1 MEKKNMVLG
10 LLKSNNKLTYNDEK
24 ADEGLILH
32 PYSWDSDA
40 WRNIMQSLDKNTSKR
55 AFREEGAFYIRVN
68 STAKETKANWGILV
82 DVYLK
87 NIWYW
92 WMIRRSRELVS
103 CWENQW
109 CIMWQRLY
117 HHRCQERKTLKCRH
131 NVGLEEPRSSS
142 RPLLLVQRTVLWKY

>member
-32 PYSWDSDA
+32 LYSWNSDA
-40 WRNIMQSLDKNTSKR
+40 WRNIRQSLDKNTSKR

-68 STAKETKANWGILV
+68 STVKETKANWGILV

-87 NIWYW
+87 NIW
-92 WMIRRSRELVS
+92 
-103 CWENQW
+103 
-109 CIMWQRLY
+109 
-117 HHRCQERKTLKCRH
+117 
-131 NVGLEEPRSSS
+131 
-142 RPLLLVQRTVLWKY
+142 

>member
-40 WRNIMQSLDKNTSKR
+40 WRNIRQSLDKNTSKR

-68 STAKETKANWGILV
+68 STARETKANWGILV

-87 NIWYW
+87 KHLIL
-92 WMIRRSRELVS
+92 MDD
-103 CWENQW
+103 
-109 CIMWQRLY
+109 
-117 HHRCQERKTLKCRH
+117 
-131 NVGLEEPRSSS
+131 
-142 RPLLLVQRTVLWKY
+142 